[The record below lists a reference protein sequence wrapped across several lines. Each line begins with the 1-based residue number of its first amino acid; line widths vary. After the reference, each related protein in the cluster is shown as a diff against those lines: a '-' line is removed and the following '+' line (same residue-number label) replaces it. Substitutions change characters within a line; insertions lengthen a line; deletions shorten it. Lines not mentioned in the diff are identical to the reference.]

1 MHSQEEE
8 KQEAEPAL
16 GAIPVFWRQPSQ
28 TEKEALVEERKFIN
42 WYKNLDEEEK
52 FRFLINNPIEKDVT
66 DSAVKIH
73 DQRDATNLA
82 SEPYAVVREA
92 ELQLLKETVAR
103 LKKENED
110 LKAYLTA
117 PEKVTGRTDQGT
129 QRHLRKQ
136 SSDLELSLDSVTS
149 QVRV

>member
-52 FRFLINNPIEKDVT
+52 FRFLHIEKDVM

-103 LKKENED
+103 LTKKNED